1 MGPYHFF
8 LRRTHILF
16 KFSAGIAVYN
26 VAVFPRGRVQ
36 GFRGKGLEFKESG
49 ACFSFA
55 FRLSGLA
62 SRLVLQRLALVEGA
76 GVYASSGFPPGMG

>member
-36 GFRGKGLEFKESG
+36 GFRRGL
-49 ACFSFA
+49 
-55 FRLSGLA
+55 
-62 SRLVLQRLALVEGA
+62 
-76 GVYASSGFPPGMG
+76 GV